1 MHGRFTDLRRFMDD
15 FGYENC
21 VTRDQGK
28 MGKLFPV
35 FSITALVILL
45 VFLNG
50 IPILFGFNIIYFTGM
65 LSFGL
70 CYLEYRLIKSLN
82 IEYQFELSD
91 GQFEVSKITNKKKI
105 ELLASFPVKECE
117 YIGPVTSDRFGDD
130 VGKSEYVLNCTSIRK
145 FEMND
150 DTWYFFLTQEKVTY
164 IIVFDFDDQLYPYL
178 RRYNPRGTKRI
189 DV

>member
-1 MHGRFTDLRRFMDD
+1 MNDTAQTERINAAIMNIRMEL
-15 FGYENC
+15 
-21 VTRDQGK
+21 TRYDR
-28 MGKLFPV
+28 
-35 FSITALVILL
+35 
-45 VFLNG
+45 NG
-50 IPILFGFNIIYFTGM
+50 
-65 LSFGL
+65 
-70 CYLEYRLIKSLN
+70 E
-82 IEYQFELSD
+82 
-91 GQFEVSKITNKKKI
+91 KKI

-164 IIVFDFDDQLYPYL
+164 IIVFDFDDQLYPHL